1 MKNLRNFIKE
11 EIKQL
16 MQDDALLSKKDT
28 PGLEKEK
35 SAKHESYMAKP
46 QIWQLA
52 CQASDIYE
60 MLQDNE
66 AIDDWSESH
75 IAQASQM
82 INAVYQSLYHKKRK
96 QGNS

>member
-16 MQDDALLSKKDT
+16 MQDDVLLPKKDT

-35 SAKHESYMAKP
+35 STKHESYMAKP

-52 CQASDIYE
+52 CQACDIYE
-60 MLQDNE
+60 MLKDDE
-66 AIDDWSESH
+66 SIEDWSESY

-82 INAVYQSLYHKKRK
+82 INAVYHSLNHKKR
-96 QGNS
+96 S

>member
-1 MKNLRNFIKE
+1 MKDLRNFIKE

-16 MQDDALLSKKDT
+16 MQDDALLPKKDE

-35 SAKHESYMAKP
+35 KSYMAKP
-46 QIWQLA
+46 QLWQLA

-60 MLQDNE
+60 MLE
-66 AIDDWSESH
+66 DDDVIEDWAESH

-82 INAVYQSLYHKKRK
+82 INAVYRSLSYKKR
-96 QGNS
+96 S